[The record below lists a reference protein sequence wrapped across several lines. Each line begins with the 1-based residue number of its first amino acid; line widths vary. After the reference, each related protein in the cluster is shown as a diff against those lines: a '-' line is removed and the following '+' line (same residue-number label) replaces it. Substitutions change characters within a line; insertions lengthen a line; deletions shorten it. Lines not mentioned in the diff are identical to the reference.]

1 MICKKFELWTLSRQF
16 ARISIRF
23 SPEGFEKLGFLV
35 ERPHIAKHVKKFSYM
50 VPSFSSL
57 GNQPL
62 CSFCAPL
69 NRVTEAARFVELLSE
84 AKATTLDLQRQLTQR
99 QNVPHV
105 DRLRPTNHE
114 LRARR
119 ARSENYERL
128 IAEVMR
134 RTDIQRG
141 IIKDKIDEKAL
152 VSALKAF
159 TRLQQIRLMRVQ
171 DPFDAGWNNFSRAHL
186 GLQSES
192 RPARWTLACE
202 HAARTLGRAFLV
214 SQSPVLGRISC
225 RSLDPRTP
233 LLLAHGKPKTIS
245 DVAVR
250 LNCLELQFDD
260 RPNLDDDLL
269 ELSRLFQTGFTAAV
283 NIEGLHIGFT
293 RPVTISFKTI
303 FHNVHWKKLK
313 YIGFG
318 AWRLDSEEIID
329 FVRRHQ
335 KSLRSIRLRDVRLND
350 GSRWVEVLRVLRLE
364 LTNLKWVSLRKVG
377 YSDEGELGGLYV
389 PDQQDDD
396 DDSDGSNWGVGE
408 GTSEN
413 FDENEEEDEDEVASL
428 DEDAH
433 DDGHGDESGEST
445 HGSVAG
451 DSELG
456 TAVNDLAIDDQTML
470 HHSTAPSDN
479 MSEERTADSVS
490 NTPLQCECDNGFA
503 WEDLVDD
510 GSLRVP
516 KLQWKWWEKWVINR
530 CQAHDPAPS
539 S

>member
-1 MICKKFELWTLSRQF
+1 LLNE
-16 ARISIRF
+16 AR
-23 SPEGFEKLGFLV
+23 
-35 ERPHIAKHVKKFSYM
+35 
-50 VPSFSSL
+50 
-57 GNQPL
+57 
-62 CSFCAPL
+62 
-69 NRVTEAARFVELLSE
+69 
-84 AKATTLDLQRQLTQR
+84 ATTNDLQRQLNQR
-99 QNVPHV
+99 QNVPHA

-114 LRARR
+114 LRTRR

-134 RTDIQRG
+134 RTEIQRS
-141 IIKDKIDEKAL
+141 IIRDKFDEQAL
-152 VSALKAF
+152 ISALKAF

-192 RPARWTLACE
+192 RSARWTLACE
-202 HAARTLGRAFLV
+202 HAARTLGRAFLE

-225 RSLDPRTP
+225 RSLDPQTP
-233 LLLAHGKPKTIS
+233 LLFAHSQQKIIS
-245 DVAVR
+245 EVAGR

-260 RPNLDDDLL
+260 RPSLDEDLL

-293 RPVTISFKTI
+293 RPVSISFKTV

-318 AWRLDSEEIID
+318 AWRLDSEEITD
-329 FVRRHQ
+329 FVRRHR
-335 KSLRSIRLRDVRLND
+335 KSLRSIRLRDVRLNE

-377 YSDEGELGGLYV
+377 YSDEGEFGGLYV

-396 DDSDGSNWGVGE
+396 DDSDGSNWGVGD
-408 GTSEN
+408 GTSEH
-413 FDENEEEDEDEVASL
+413 FEEGEEEDEDEVASL

-433 DDGHGDESGEST
+433 EDGHGDESGEST
-445 HGSVAG
+445 HGSVTG

-456 TAVNDLAIDDQTML
+456 TEVNDLAIDDQTML

-479 MSEERTADSVS
+479 MNEDRPAENVS

-516 KLQWKWWEKWVINR
+516 KMQWKWWEKWVINR
-530 CQAHDPAPS
+530 CQAHDPVPS

>member
-1 MICKKFELWTLSRQF
+1 MKR
-16 ARISIRF
+16 
-23 SPEGFEKLGFLV
+23 
-35 ERPHIAKHVKKFSYM
+35 
-50 VPSFSSL
+50 
-57 GNQPL
+57 
-62 CSFCAPL
+62 
-69 NRVTEAARFVELLSE
+69 TE
-84 AKATTLDLQRQLTQR
+84 
-99 QNVPHV
+99 
-105 DRLRPTNHE
+105 
-114 LRARR
+114 
-119 ARSENYERL
+119 
-128 IAEVMR
+128 
-134 RTDIQRG
+134 IQRC
-141 IIKDKIDEKAL
+141 IIRDRFDEQVL

-171 DPFDAGWNNFSRAHL
+171 DQFDVGWNNFSRAHL
-186 GLQSES
+186 GLHSES
-192 RPARWTLACE
+192 RSARWTLACE
-202 HAARTLGRAFLV
+202 HAARTLGRAFLE

-233 LLLAHGKPKTIS
+233 LLLAYGPPKIMS
-245 DVAVR
+245 EVAVR

-260 RPNLDDDLL
+260 RPSLEDDLL
-269 ELSRLFQTGFTAAV
+269 ELSRLFHTGFNAAV

-293 RPVTISFKTI
+293 RPVSISLKTV

-329 FVRRHQ
+329 FVRRHR
-335 KSLRSIRLRDVRLND
+335 KSLRSIRLRDVRLNE

-396 DDSDGSNWGVGE
+396 EDSDGSNWGVGDE
-408 GTSEN
+408 TSEN
-413 FDENEEEDEDEVASL
+413 FEEGEEEDEDELASA
-428 DEDAH
+428 DEDAL
-433 DDGHGDESGEST
+433 DDGHGDDSGEST

-479 MSEERTADSVS
+479 PGDDRFGG
-490 NTPLQCECDNGFA
+490 NGHHLLCECDNGFA

-516 KLQWKWWEKWVINR
+516 KLQWKWWEKWAINR
-530 CQAHDPAPS
+530 CYAHDPAPS
-539 S
+539 V